1 MLLRV
6 CVILAISMSACAG
19 PKTVKQPQ
27 AENWDLEFQEKPL
40 SASRVR
46 GMIAERSPQ
55 LSACFERERMSSDVL
70 ASFVFELIIPND
82 GTPHQSIRLSTTFPK
97 QEILSEC
104 IESEL
109 KKLKFTP
116 HAGPSLR
123 LKVPIQPQATG
134 N

>member
-1 MLLRV
+1 MVLRV
-6 CVILAISMSACAG
+6 FLILALGLCACAG
-19 PKTVKQPQ
+19 PRTVKQPQ

-40 SASRVR
+40 TASRVR
-46 GMIAERSPQ
+46 TMIAERSPQ
-55 LSACFERERMSSDVL
+55 LGGCFERERMSSDEL

-82 GTPHQSIRLSTTFPK
+82 GTPHELIRLSSTIPK
-97 QEILSEC
+97 QEILTEC

-109 KKLKFTP
+109 KKLKFSP

-123 LKVPIQPQATG
+123 LKVPIQSQSSS